1 MSPSCPEAI
10 PLLFVVW
17 AASGGPAIDVMC
29 RRRALGGRAHV
40 LKALLAQHG
49 GQLSRC
55 HANYQTPHDDE
66 PPCALRDSS

>member
-40 LKALLAQHG
+40 PFLVLVQHTVPTV
-49 GQLSRC
+49 RC
-55 HANYQTPHDDE
+55 HANYQTPHDGE
-66 PPCALRDSS
+66 PSRALRDSS